1 MWWIIKY
8 ILLFILI
15 LIVFIFWIN
24 ISNINVSQ
32 NKLLQDDL
40 KYFEEE
46 IQSPNND
53 YPEESYVINKNAV
66 SKIADKIDRT
76 INKIIEKAKDII
88 KTKV

>member
-1 MWWIIKY
+1 M
-8 ILLFILI
+8 
-15 LIVFIFWIN
+15 LIVFIFGIN

-46 IQSPNND
+46 IQNPNND
-53 YPEESYVINKNAV
+53 YPKESYVINKNAV

-76 INKIIEKAKDII
+76 INKIIDKAKDIL

>member
-1 MWWIIKY
+1 MG
-8 ILLFILI
+8 
-15 LIVFIFWIN
+15 IN
-24 ISNINVSQ
+24 ISDMNISQ

-46 IQSPNND
+46 IQNPNNN
-53 YPEESYVINKNAV
+53 YSNESYVINKNAV

-76 INKIIEKAKDII
+76 INKIIDKAKDIL